1 MVRKNHDIRVYFAF
15 KESAVESSILCF
27 LGDEARCE
35 HNFGAGKVCSFSFR
49 LLFIEKRSSN
59 RKGNTARIVRDIQ
72 MPSDDVH
79 KAMSFYQKIYS
90 NISELPLDLFQPVNT
105 TCT

>member
-1 MVRKNHDIRVYFAF
+1 MVRKNRDIRVYFAF

-72 MPSDDVH
+72 IPSDDVH